1 MDFLFLCPNLS
12 GKSRHISRPTGIYFY
27 ETTGEETRMVTT
39 SKEIIPAMAHRL
51 ALEGRNQLSVSGVT
65 EAVSFDEALAVL
77 ETAQGTLIIRGAN
90 LHVEQLNLEA
100 GEVRLSGQVDSLSY
114 EESAK
119 TQGSFLQRLF
129 R

>member
-1 MDFLFLCPNLS
+1 
-12 GKSRHISRPTGIYFY
+12 
-27 ETTGEETRMVTT
+27 MVTT
-39 SKEIIPAMAHRL
+39 GKEIIPAMTHRL
-51 ALEGRNQLSVSGVT
+51 ALEGRNQLSLSGVT
-65 EAVSFDEALAVL
+65 ETVSFDEAAAVL
-77 ETAQGTLIIRGAN
+77 ETAQGTLIIRGAD

-100 GEVRLSGQVDSLSY
+100 GEVRLSGQVDSLTY

>member
-1 MDFLFLCPNLS
+1 
-12 GKSRHISRPTGIYFY
+12 
-27 ETTGEETRMVTT
+27 MVTT
-39 SKEIIPAMAHRL
+39 GKELIPAMAHRL

-77 ETAQGTLIIRGAN
+77 ETAQGTLIIRGTN

>member
-1 MDFLFLCPNLS
+1 MDFLLPCPNLS
-12 GKSRHISRPTGIYFY
+12 GKSRHISVPSGIYFY
-27 ETTGEETRMVTT
+27 ETTGEETQMVTT
-39 SKEIIPAMAHRL
+39 GKEIIPAMAHRL

-100 GEVRLSGQVDSLSY
+100 GEVRLSGQVDSLTY

>member
-1 MDFLFLCPNLS
+1 
-12 GKSRHISRPTGIYFY
+12 
-27 ETTGEETRMVTT
+27 MVTT
-39 SKEIIPAMAHRL
+39 GKEIIPAMTHRL
-51 ALEGRNQLSVSGVT
+51 ALEGRSQLSLSGVT
-65 EAVSFDEALAVL
+65 EAVSFDEAVAVL
-77 ETAQGTLIIRGAN
+77 ETAQGTLIIRGAG

-100 GEVRLSGQVDSLSY
+100 GEVRLSGQVDSLTY

>member
-1 MDFLFLCPNLS
+1 
-12 GKSRHISRPTGIYFY
+12 
-27 ETTGEETRMVTT
+27 MVTT
-39 SKEIIPAMAHRL
+39 SKEIIPATAHRL

>member
-1 MDFLFLCPNLS
+1 M
-12 GKSRHISRPTGIYFY
+12 
-27 ETTGEETRMVTT
+27 
-39 SKEIIPAMAHRL
+39 PARSHRL
-51 ALEGRNQLSVSGVT
+51 TLEGRNQLSVSGVT

-77 ETAQGTLIIRGAN
+77 ETAQGTLIIRGAS

-100 GEVRLSGQVDSLSY
+100 GEVRLSGQVDSLCY